1 MHTGGL
7 RKNLAASADV
17 RAASKLPKQQ
27 KNLRAIIVAPC
38 LVHKKWG

>member
-7 RKNLAASADV
+7 RKKFAASADV
-17 RAASKLPKQQ
+17 HAASKLPKQQ
-27 KNLRAIIVAPC
+27 KNLRATTVAPC